1 MNGREFLAK
10 LDDEEKVIKSKA
22 DAYDKLLQSN
32 DNRLTEDVRSDINAV
47 IGEVNL
53 LLRGKLKQF
62 RGLCQ
67 ANVTK
72 STTSAGEPT
81 PLDSDLE
88 GFWDITYPLID
99 KVKVKFSKLD
109 ARKAKQ
115 WAPIEDEYDPNDV
128 NNRPRIIDDRL
139 KQLQPHQ
146 NKSSKIPI
154 TESANVDLKKLIQ
167 ERRKAAAAN
176 TINQNHDIEIYVAHK

>member
-1 MNGREFLAK
+1 MNGQAFLAK
-10 LDDEEKVIKSKA
+10 LDEEEKVIKAKA
-22 DAYDKLLQSN
+22 DAYGKLVQSD
-32 DNRLTEDVRSDINAV
+32 DNQLTDDIRSDINAV

-67 ANVTK
+67 ANVSK
-72 STTSAGEPT
+72 SRTPAGEPT

-99 KVKVKFSKLD
+99 KVKAKFSKLD
-109 ARKAKQ
+109 ARKAKH
-115 WAPIEDEYDPNDV
+115 WAPVEDEYDPNDV

-146 NKSSKIPI
+146 NKAKPAVSKA
-154 TESANVDLKKLIQ
+154 ANDDLKKLIQ
-167 ERRKAAAAN
+167 ERRKAAATAA
-176 TINQNHDIEIYVAHK
+176 NQNDDVEIFVAPK